1 MTVPSS
7 AALRMRRSRDRRR
20 QGDVIVSLDVGPKVT
35 ADLVELGWLPAHDCD
50 KDPLPG
56 MRTVLAS
63 ALRRRECARSLH
75 QLYAAAA
82 GAAASGGT
90 IPLSLG
96 DHQHDL
102 LHAPQLLGRIKRG
115 IEGRRILCV
124 F

>member
-1 MTVPSS
+1 
-7 AALRMRRSRDRRR
+7 
-20 QGDVIVSLDVGPKVT
+20 
-35 ADLVELGWLPAHDCD
+35 
-50 KDPLPG
+50 

-115 IEGRRILCV
+115 IEGRRILCALGV
-124 F
+124 SVIFFWSSPGTLKDLVGRHQSNAIANTLHQLN

>member
-1 MTVPSS
+1 
-7 AALRMRRSRDRRR
+7 
-20 QGDVIVSLDVGPKVT
+20 
-35 ADLVELGWLPAHDCD
+35 
-50 KDPLPG
+50 

-115 IEGRRILCV
+115 IEGRRRILCALDV
-124 F
+124 SHIFFWSSPGTLKDLVGRHQSNALVLAMHQLN